1 MKIRIKYKML
11 SPVSHIG
18 EVASTGSYFQTIK
31 TSFGRLP
38 IITGNSVR
46 GILRDNGAKV
56 ILDAIGEKT
65 SKEVFNI
72 LFSGGNLNGTIKND
86 VGKAKAVRENIPFV
100 SMFGGGLGDMIMSGK
115 MLVGNLYPVTSETY
129 EMLGEKYTDI
139 SWKNLI
145 DEIEFTR
152 TDDGKNDTLADYMTD
167 PTEEKKAK
175 ANTQMRFSVQYMAQG
190 TEFVQDIYLM
200 DNTTDLEKGALY
212 SAFLKWF
219 EAPKIGGMSAK
230 GFGIFD
236 AESNLGINVVNGEAT
251 APDDVLELVEKYL
264 AFIKSVGGNALELLE
279 SGKSGKK

>member
-31 TSFGRLP
+31 TSSGRLP

-46 GILRDNGAKV
+46 GILRDSGAKV
-56 ILDAIGEKT
+56 LLDATGEKI

-115 MLVGNLYPVTSETY
+115 MLVGNLYPITSETY

-152 TDDGKNDTLADYMTD
+152 TDDGKNDTLTDYMTD

-190 TEFVQDIYLM
+190 TEFAQDIYLM

-219 EAPKIGGMSAK
+219 ETPKIGGMSAK

-236 AESNLGINVVNGEAT
+236 AESNLGINVVNGEAA

-264 AFIKSVGGNALELLE
+264 HFIKSVGGNALELLE